1 VELTSPSGDHM
12 TLVINVE
19 KGVRPGAV
27 APGPAGIQPT
37 PPAPVGRGRAT
48 VAPHPA
54 PTPND
59 IKEKIERLR
68 EEARKRR
75 QRQ

>member
-1 VELTSPSGDHM
+1 M
-12 TLVINVE
+12 TP
-19 KGVRPGAV
+19 RPG
-27 APGPAGIQPT
+27 
-37 PPAPVGRGRAT
+37 
-48 VAPHPA
+48 

-75 QRQ
+75 QQRQ

>member
-1 VELTSPSGDHM
+1 V
-12 TLVINVE
+12 
-19 KGVRPGAV
+19 
-27 APGPAGIQPT
+27 PT
-37 PPAPVGRGRAT
+37 PLAPPPQAGRGRPT
-48 VAPHPA
+48 PIAPHAATA

-75 QRQ
+75 QQRQQQQQ